1 MDCFSFLQLF
11 SISMKDSSKQADLF
25 NYTHA
30 YLDVTLI
37 SLSNLEAT
45 LPSVWYIAAQNGEEL
60 WLKTSENT
68 SDCVVCI
75 TL

>member
-11 SISMKDSSKQADLF
+11 SISMKDSSKQANLF

-45 LPSVWYIAAQNGEEL
+45 LPSV
-60 WLKTSENT
+60 
-68 SDCVVCI
+68 
-75 TL
+75 